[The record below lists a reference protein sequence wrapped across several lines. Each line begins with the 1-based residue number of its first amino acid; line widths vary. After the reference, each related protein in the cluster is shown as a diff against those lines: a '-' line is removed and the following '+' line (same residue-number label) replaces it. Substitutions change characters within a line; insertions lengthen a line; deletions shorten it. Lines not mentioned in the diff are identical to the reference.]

1 MASEPCII
9 YQHLKIFLRCFFLVG
24 LSPISTFPSANTFC
38 LYIPAILSAC
48 TCSVLTGLGI
58 YYRYVYKMIDV
69 KELGLVSNA
78 HFTLEL
84 LTTLLILSQRFL
96 HTKAIKRA
104 INKLAL
110 SSNFLR
116 KKFNQPIEIDSY
128 FLRINCMFFAL
139 FYSFVPAL
147 ASCFAPRSFKEF
159 RSSHTLEFI
168 FTITQAPHLICAL
181 HIVVYIDWIR
191 LYMKELNEVLL
202 RRQTCNFCQR
212 RSMGQARNEPWTI
225 HFRCHIC
232 IYKQFDTI
240 KNAKLLYSQAWQI
253 SRCVNEY
260 FGLSFIAI
268 LLRSFSECSV
278 QLYGIYGI
286 FSKKEK
292 NMFATGPILRFLVA
306 FLPTAYLVNSGQYLM
321 DEVRSNFLISFR

>member
-1 MASEPCII
+1 MTAEPCII
-9 YQHLKIFLRCFFLVG
+9 YQQLKIFLRCFFLIG
-24 LSPISTFPSANTFC
+24 LSPISTFPSANTIC
-38 LYIPAILSAC
+38 LYIPAIIAAC
-48 TCSVLTGLGI
+48 ACSVLTGMGM
-58 YYRYVYKMIDV
+58 YYRNILKMIPV

-78 HFTLEL
+78 HFALEL

-104 INKLAL
+104 IKKLAL

-116 KKFNQPIEIDSY
+116 KKFNQNIETDSY
-128 FLRINCMFFAL
+128 FLRIHCMFFAL
-139 FYSFVPAL
+139 FFAFVPAL
-147 ASCFAPRSFKEF
+147 ASCFGPRSFKEF

-191 LYMKELNEVLL
+191 LYVNELNEVLL
-202 RRQTCNFCQR
+202 RRQSCNFCQR
-212 RSMGQARNEPWTI
+212 RSMGQARNGPWTI

-240 KNAKLLYSQAWQI
+240 KNAKLLYSQAWLT
-253 SRCVNEY
+253 STCVNEY

-268 LLRSFSECSV
+268 LLRSFSESAV

-286 FSKKEK
+286 FSRREKKI
-292 NMFATGPILRFLVA
+292 FATGPILRFLVA

-321 DEVRSNFLISFR
+321 DEVR